1 MANEPSS
8 IPGKSA
14 EKPQPQNVP
23 LAKIHDLPG
32 TFISKPPDRSYGGLV
47 SSIQSI
53 GVTEPVI
60 LRQREDGEYQLLA
73 GYRRRRASELAKKQ
87 DIPAL
92 VYEMTMQEALA
103 YHQKQKS
110 QPDVHVPGK
119 LLPAPAPDV
128 PKQAA
133 AKSADSKKPEAPAST
148 PSAASKQAEAKG
160 ADGKKPEAPASAPPT
175 APKPGEVKGA
185 DGKNPEAPASTPPTA
200 PKQAEAK
207 GADGKKPE
215 APASAP
221 SAVPKQA
228 EVKGADGKKPEA
240 PASTPPTAPKQ
251 TEDKGVDGKKPE
263 APASTPSAA
272 PKQTEAKGADGK
284 KPEAPISA
292 PSATPKQAEAKGAD
306 GKKPEAP
313 ASTPSAVP
321 KQAEDKGADG
331 KKPEVPASV
340 PPAAPKQV
348 EAKGADDKKPEA
360 PASAPPTAP
369 KPGEAKAA
377 DDKKVEAPVSAP
389 PTTPKEKGQP
399 ATKKVVDFPKPA
411 KAAAA
416 PAGPAAAGPTGT
428 AITQLFD
435 ARLDPP
441 DEQALKALPIPKE
454 GDSYFIS
461 LHPAYLTKS
470 KFNTFS
476 VDRASD
482 NFKELYKAIEL
493 SGIKDPVLA
502 RPKADGGLEIL
513 SGQRRHLIG
522 TELNYPIPTII
533 QQIDDDDA
541 KIMVADSNLH
551 RDKISTYDLSR
562 ALRMK
567 ADGMKRKA
575 GRRRKNDPSVPL
587 LNTNEALAREMG
599 MPVSKLDRIIRLSE
613 ATKEVCDRY
622 DENRLDLSI
631 AHSISF
637 LKPKNQDM
645 VMHLSDLG
653 YKLST
658 VRVERMKKVEKA
670 GKLTE
675 AAMRDILEDKDLA
688 PKKPPV
694 LSGNATPATPTA
706 PATPASPPTPAT
718 PSSGPALVSAALD
731 PPATPTEAPPAGPSG
746 GDTPK
751 GQDLNP
757 PVGESDIFKGA
768 QERPENVKVILTG
781 DRLRR
786 YYPDVTMTPREI
798 EEDIYDKLDRCR
810 KMDERQAA
818 KEQIFKKSAPSR

>member
-1 MANEPSS
+1 MANEPSTT
-8 IPGKSA
+8 PGKIA
-14 EKPQPQNVP
+14 EKPQPQRIP

-32 TFISKPPDRSYGGLV
+32 TFISKPPDRTYGGLV

-73 GYRRRRASELAKKQ
+73 GYRRRRASELAKQQ
-87 DIPAL
+87 DIPAY

-103 YHQKQKS
+103 YHQRQKS
-110 QPDVHVPGK
+110 QPDAPVPGK
-119 LLPAPAPDV
+119 LLSAPAPDV
-128 PKQAA
+128 PKQV
-133 AKSADSKKPEAPAST
+133 ET
-148 PSAASKQAEAKG
+148 KG
-160 ADGKKPEAPASAPPT
+160 ADGKKPEAPTSAPP
-175 APKPGEVKGA
+175 A
-185 DGKNPEAPASTPPTA
+185 A
-200 PKQAEAK
+200 PKQEEAR

-215 APASAP
+215 APAVAP
-221 SAVPKQA
+221 S
-228 EVKGADGKKPEA
+228 
-240 PASTPPTAPKQ
+240 TA
-251 TEDKGVDGKKPE
+251 
-263 APASTPSAA
+263 
-272 PKQTEAKGADGK
+272 
-284 KPEAPISA
+284 
-292 PSATPKQAEAKGAD
+292 
-306 GKKPEAP
+306 
-313 ASTPSAVP
+313 P
-321 KQAEDKGADG
+321 KQAEDKGADS
-331 KKPEVPASV
+331 KKTEV
-340 PPAAPKQV
+340 
-348 EAKGADDKKPEA
+348 

-369 KPGEAKAA
+369 KQEEAKATGS
-377 DDKKVEAPVSAP
+377 KKSETPAPAAT
-389 PTTPKEKGQP
+389 TTPRKEGPKAETP
-399 ATKKVVDFPKPA
+399 ASS
-411 KAAAA
+411 
-416 PAGPAAAGPTGT
+416 GPAAAGPTGT

-461 LHPAYLTKS
+461 LHPGYLKKS

-476 VDRASD
+476 VDRDSD

-575 GRRRKNDPSVPL
+575 GRRRKDAPSIPL

-613 ATKEVCDRY
+613 ATKEVCGRY
-622 DENRLDLSI
+622 DEGRLELSI

-653 YKLST
+653 YKVST
-658 VRVERMKKVEKA
+658 VRVERMKKVEKV

-675 AAMRDILEDKDLA
+675 QVMRDILEDKDLA
-688 PKKPPV
+688 SKTPVMQSGNVTIATPVTPPASDPISNQPPAATVPASNMPPV
-694 LSGNATPATPTA
+694 PAETTPAAGNHTN
-706 PATPASPPTPAT
+706 
-718 PSSGPALVSAALD
+718 
-731 PPATPTEAPPAGPSG
+731 PPA
-746 GDTPK
+746 
-751 GQDLNP
+751 
-757 PVGESDIFKGA
+757 GESDIFKGA
-768 QERPENVKVILTG
+768 QDRPENVKVILTG

-798 EEDIYDKLDRCR
+798 EEDIYDKLDRCK

-818 KEQIFKKSAPSR
+818 KSEIFKKPKGQER

>member
-1 MANEPSS
+1 MANEPSTT
-8 IPGKSA
+8 PGKIA
-14 EKPQPQNVP
+14 EKPQPQRIP

-32 TFISKPPDRSYGGLV
+32 TFISKPPDRTYGGLV

-73 GYRRRRASELAKKQ
+73 GYRRRRASELAKQQ
-87 DIPAL
+87 DIPAY

-103 YHQKQKS
+103 YHQRQKS
-110 QPDVHVPGK
+110 QPDAPVPGK
-119 LLPAPAPDV
+119 LLSAPAPDV
-128 PKQAA
+128 PKQV
-133 AKSADSKKPEAPAST
+133 ET
-148 PSAASKQAEAKG
+148 KG
-160 ADGKKPEAPASAPPT
+160 ADGKKPEAPTSAPP
-175 APKPGEVKGA
+175 A
-185 DGKNPEAPASTPPTA
+185 A
-200 PKQAEAK
+200 PKQEEAR

-215 APASAP
+215 APAVAP
-221 SAVPKQA
+221 S
-228 EVKGADGKKPEA
+228 
-240 PASTPPTAPKQ
+240 TA
-251 TEDKGVDGKKPE
+251 
-263 APASTPSAA
+263 
-272 PKQTEAKGADGK
+272 
-284 KPEAPISA
+284 
-292 PSATPKQAEAKGAD
+292 
-306 GKKPEAP
+306 
-313 ASTPSAVP
+313 P
-321 KQAEDKGADG
+321 KQAEDKGADS
-331 KKPEVPASV
+331 KKTEV
-340 PPAAPKQV
+340 
-348 EAKGADDKKPEA
+348 

-369 KPGEAKAA
+369 KQEEAKATGS
-377 DDKKVEAPVSAP
+377 KKSETPAPAAT
-389 PTTPKEKGQP
+389 TTPRKEGPKAETP
-399 ATKKVVDFPKPA
+399 ASS
-411 KAAAA
+411 
-416 PAGPAAAGPTGT
+416 GPAAAGPTGT

-461 LHPAYLTKS
+461 LHPGYLKKS

-476 VDRASD
+476 VDRDSD

-575 GRRRKNDPSVPL
+575 GRRRKDAPSIPL

-613 ATKEVCDRY
+613 ATKEVCGRY
-622 DENRLDLSI
+622 DEGRLELSI

-637 LKPKNQDM
+637 LKPKNQNM

-653 YKLST
+653 YKVST
-658 VRVERMKKVEKA
+658 VRVERMKKVEKV

-675 AAMRDILEDKDLA
+675 QVMRDILEDKDLA
-688 PKKPPV
+688 SKTPVMQSGNVTIATPVTPPASDPISNQPPAATVPASNMPPV
-694 LSGNATPATPTA
+694 PAETTPAAGNHTN
-706 PATPASPPTPAT
+706 
-718 PSSGPALVSAALD
+718 
-731 PPATPTEAPPAGPSG
+731 PPA
-746 GDTPK
+746 
-751 GQDLNP
+751 
-757 PVGESDIFKGA
+757 GESDIFKGA
-768 QERPENVKVILTG
+768 QDRPENVKVILTG

-798 EEDIYDKLDRCR
+798 EEDIYDKLDRCK

-818 KEQIFKKSAPSR
+818 KSEIFKKPKGQER

>member
-1 MANEPSS
+1 MANDPSTT
-8 IPGKSA
+8 PGKIA
-14 EKPQPQNVP
+14 EKPQPQRIP

-32 TFISKPPDRSYGGLV
+32 TFISKPPDRTYGGLV

-73 GYRRRRASELAKKQ
+73 GYRRRRASELAKQQ
-87 DIPAL
+87 DIPAY

-103 YHQKQKS
+103 YHQRQKS
-110 QPDVHVPGK
+110 QPDAPVPGK
-119 LLPAPAPDV
+119 LLSAPVPDV
-128 PKQAA
+128 
-133 AKSADSKKPEAPAST
+133 
-148 PSAASKQAEAKG
+148 
-160 ADGKKPEAPASAPPT
+160 
-175 APKPGEVKGA
+175 
-185 DGKNPEAPASTPPTA
+185 

-207 GADGKKPE
+207 GADGKKPKVPASTPPAAPKQTETKGADGKKPE
-215 APASAP
+215 APTSAP
-221 SAVPKQA
+221 PAAPKQ
-228 EVKGADGKKPEA
+228 ENKGADGKKPEA
-240 PASTPPTAPKQ
+240 PA
-251 TEDKGVDGKKPE
+251 V
-263 APASTPSAA
+263 
-272 PKQTEAKGADGK
+272 
-284 KPEAPISA
+284 A
-292 PSATPKQAEAKGAD
+292 PSTA
-306 GKKPEAP
+306 
-313 ASTPSAVP
+313 P

-331 KKPEVPASV
+331 KKPEVPASA
-340 PPAAPKQV
+340 PPAAPKQAEDKGTDGKKSEV
-348 EAKGADDKKPEA
+348 PASTPLAATKQAETKGADSKKPEV
-360 PASAPPTAP
+360 PT
-369 KPGEAKAA
+369 
-377 DDKKVEAPVSAP
+377 SAP
-389 PTTPKEKGQP
+389 PTTPKEKGQT
-399 ATKKVVDFPKPA
+399 ADKKVVDFPKPA
-411 KAAAA
+411 KAAA
-416 PAGPAAAGPTGT
+416 PVGPAAAGPTGT

-461 LHPAYLTKS
+461 LHPGYLKKS

-476 VDRASD
+476 VDRDSD

-575 GRRRKNDPSVPL
+575 GRRRKDDPSIPL

-622 DENRLDLSI
+622 DESRLELSI

-653 YKLST
+653 YKVST

-675 AAMRDILEDKDLA
+675 QVMRDILEDKDLA
-688 PKKPPV
+688 PKTPV
-694 LSGNATPATPTA
+694 MQSGNVTIATPATP
-706 PATPASPPTPAT
+706 PASVPISNQPPAATVPVSNMPPVPAETTPAAGNHTN
-718 PSSGPALVSAALD
+718 
-731 PPATPTEAPPAGPSG
+731 PPA
-746 GDTPK
+746 
-751 GQDLNP
+751 
-757 PVGESDIFKGA
+757 GESDIFKGA
-768 QERPENVKVILTG
+768 QDRPENVKVILTG

-798 EEDIYDKLDRCR
+798 EEDIYDKLDRC
-810 KMDERQAA
+810 KKIDERQAA
-818 KEQIFKKSAPSR
+818 KSEIFKKPKDQER

>member
-1 MANEPSS
+1 MANEPNS
-8 IPGKSA
+8 IPGKGA

-47 SSIQSI
+47 SSIQAI

-110 QPDVHVPGK
+110 QPDAPVPGK

-160 ADGKKPEAPASAPPT
+160 ADGKKPEAPASAPPA
-175 APKPGEVKGA
+175 APKPGEAKDA
-185 DGKNPEAPASTPPTA
+185 DGKNPEAPASTPPTASKQPETKGADSKKPEAPASTPSAASKQAEAKGADGKKPEVPASAPPAAPKQAEVKGADGKKPEAPASAPSAA

-221 SAVPKQA
+221 SAAPKQA
-228 EVKGADGKKPEA
+228 EAKGADAKKPEA

-251 TEDKGVDGKKPE
+251 P
-263 APASTPSAA
+263 
-272 PKQTEAKGADGK
+272 EAKGADGK
-284 KPEAPISA
+284 KPEAPTSA
-292 PSATPKQAEAKGAD
+292 PP
-306 GKKPEAP
+306 
-313 ASTPSAVP
+313 V
-321 KQAEDKGADG
+321 
-331 KKPEVPASV
+331 
-340 PPAAPKQV
+340 APKQ
-348 EAKGADDKKPEA
+348 PE
-360 PASAPPTAP
+360 
-369 KPGEAKAA
+369 GKAA
-377 DDKKVEAPVSAP
+377 DGKKVEAPVSAP
-389 PTTPKEKGQP
+389 PSIAKEKGAP

-411 KAAAA
+411 KAAA

-694 LSGNATPATPTA
+694 LSGSATPAAPTA
-706 PATPASPPTPAT
+706 PATPASPPAPAT
-718 PSSGPALVSAALD
+718 PPSGPAPASATPE

-751 GQDLNP
+751 GQDFNP
-757 PVGESDIFKGA
+757 PAGESDIFKGA

-818 KEQIFKKSAPSR
+818 KEQIFKKSTPSR

>member
-8 IPGKSA
+8 TPGKSE
-14 EKPQPQNVP
+14 EKPKPQHIP

-32 TFISKPPDRSYGGLV
+32 TFIPKLPDRSYGGLV
-47 SSIQSI
+47 SSIQAI
-53 GVTEPVI
+53 GVTEAVI

-92 VYEMTMQEALA
+92 VYEMTIQEALA

-110 QPDVHVPGK
+110 QPDTPVPGK
-119 LLPAPAPDV
+119 LLSAPAPAA
-128 PKQAA
+128 PKQDT
-133 AKSADSKKPEAPAST
+133 AKGADGKKPKAPAST
-148 PSAASKQAEAKG
+148 PPAAPKQPEAKG
-160 ADGKKPEAPASAPPT
+160 ADGKKPEAPAS
-175 APKPGEVKGA
+175 
-185 DGKNPEAPASTPPTA
+185 TPPAA

-215 APASAP
+215 ALASTPPAA
-221 SAVPKQA
+221 PKQPEA
-228 EVKGADGKKPEA
+228 KDADGKKPEV
-240 PASTPPTAPKQ
+240 PASTPP
-251 TEDKGVDGKKPE
+251 
-263 APASTPSAA
+263 AA
-272 PKQTEAKGADGK
+272 
-284 KPEAPISA
+284 
-292 PSATPKQAEAKGAD
+292 PKQAEAKGAD

-313 ASTPSAVP
+313 ASTPPAAP
-321 KQAEDKGADG
+321 KQPEAKGADG
-331 KKPEVPASV
+331 KKPE
-340 PPAAPKQV
+340 
-348 EAKGADDKKPEA
+348 
-360 PASAPPTAP
+360 
-369 KPGEAKAA
+369 
-377 DDKKVEAPVSAP
+377 APVSAP
-389 PTTPKEKGQP
+389 PSTKEKEQ
-399 ATKKVVDFPKPA
+399 TTSKKVVDFPKSA
-411 KAAAA
+411 KAAA
-416 PAGPAAAGPTGT
+416 PVGPAAAGPTGT

-461 LHPAYLTKS
+461 LHPAYLEKS

-533 QQIDDDDA
+533 QRIDDDDA

-575 GRRRKNDPSVPL
+575 GRRKKSDPRVPL

-613 ATKEVCDRY
+613 ATKKVCDRY
-622 DENRLDLSI
+622 DENQFELSI
-631 AHSISF
+631 VHSISF
-637 LKPKNQDM
+637 LKPKNQDL

-653 YKLST
+653 YKVST

-688 PKKPPV
+688 PKKAPV
-694 LSGNATPATPTA
+694 LPGNAA
-706 PATPASPPTPAT
+706 PATPAAPPAPAA
-718 PSSGPALVSAALD
+718 PSSGPA
-731 PPATPTEAPPAGPSG
+731 PAFTAPEPFPAPTQEPPAGPSG

-751 GQDLNP
+751 GQDLDP
-757 PVGESDIFKGA
+757 AAGEDDVFKGA